1 MSEGGEVNLPERS
14 VKILLIDLN
23 LMSHSAK
30 RLKEMYFKVTTV
42 STSFEAR
49 KALSKNLKAE
59 IILVDLDSVNM
70 GDPTQTMTSGLA
82 LLRRLVMETSKNIP
96 IIGLSSI
103 DDKDLTKKIIN
114 AGAKEVL
121 ALPIHKSARE
131 ILLKNIRVYQ
141 HLKRSSLKET
151 TMTSTSPI
159 STQKK
164 KKNEREGTQ
173 SGSIVPE
180 LELEGVAIASPKPSS
195 PGFTSTLF
203 SHANDV
209 TKTFSP
215 KNSHQN
221 LTSQFDENAEVNA
234 LRSKNNSNLKQLEPR
249 LDNVSDGQQKHSAV
263 GTIHFMAPEVIF
275 ERRYGRSVDWWAW

>member
-1 MSEGGEVNLPERS
+1 MTEGGEVNLPERS

-30 RLKEMYFKVTTV
+30 RLREMYFKVTTV
-42 STSFEAR
+42 STSVDAR

-70 GDPTQTMTSGLA
+70 SDPTQTMTSGLA

-121 ALPIHKSARE
+121 ALPIQKSARE

-141 HLKRSSLKET
+141 HLKRSSLKGT
-151 TMTSTSPI
+151 TTTTNSTSPV
-159 STQKK
+159 STRIK

-173 SGSIVPE
+173 SGSTMPE
-180 LELEGVAIASPKPSS
+180 IELEGAA
-195 PGFTSTLF
+195 TSTLF
-203 SHANDV
+203 SHATDV
-209 TKTFSP
+209 TKISSP
-215 KNSHQN
+215 KNSHNN
-221 LTSQFDENAEVNA
+221 LTSQFDENAEVHQ

-249 LDNVSDGQQKHSAV
+249 LVDVSDGQQKHSAV
-263 GTIHFMAPEVIF
+263 GTIHFIAPEVIF